1 MDTILSNYSA
11 SITEL
16 KKSPSKIL
24 EEAGEEVVAI
34 LNHNKPS
41 AYLVPSKQYE
51 KMMEILEDYFLS
63 LEIKERL
70 SENEKPIKVNLDDL

>member
-1 MDTILSNYSA
+1 MNAILSEYTA

-16 KKSPSKIL
+16 KKSPSKLL
-24 EEAGEEVVAI
+24 EEAGNNVVAI

-51 KMMEILEDYFLS
+51 KLLEIVDDYYLS
-63 LEIKERL
+63 LEVKNRL
-70 SENEKPIKVNLDDL
+70 NEKEKPIRISLDEL